1 MSYLNGIST
10 GHISP
15 GMSGRGVQNPA
26 ILELIPEQKTGSFR
40 WHQHDY
46 PAAIAC
52 WNYHPEYELHLIT
65 RGAGRAMIGDHIGA
79 FSASQLV
86 LIGPDLPHVW
96 FSPLSEGEVLQG
108 RDVVLQFS
116 QSWIEGMI
124 ALCPELS
131 GLTRMLA
138 ESVHGLEFT
147 GVQALAHA
155 DALLAM
161 GAQNAGQKLASCMSL
176 LSALSQSPWR
186 RLSTGRDRPPP
197 GRVGVSGAARINRLV
212 RHLLTTD
219 TATIRHETIAS
230 SIGMTPSGFSRQ
242 FRAVTGETFMS
253 FVQKLRIGHA
263 CHLLATTSMA
273 VTDICREAGFSN
285 LSNFNRVFLSLRGC
299 TPRQFRQQSQQITAP
314 HLLAHPHTLGALGA
328 SPAGGMNLS

>member
-1 MSYLNGIST
+1 MSFLNGIPTAHTPS
-10 GHISP
+10 GQN
-15 GMSGRGVQNPA
+15 GRGAQNPA

-65 RGAGRAMIGDHIGA
+65 QGAGRAMIGDHIGPFA
-79 FSASQLV
+79 VGQLV
-86 LIGPDLPHVW
+86 LIGPDLPHAW
-96 FSPLSEGEVLQG
+96 FSPLSEGEVLRG

-116 QSWIEGMI
+116 QGWIEGLI

-147 GVQALAHA
+147 GGQALAHA
-155 DALLAM
+155 EALVAL
-161 GAQNAGQKLASCMSL
+161 GAQSPGQKLASCVSL

-186 RLSTGRDRPPP
+186 RLSTGRDRSLP
-197 GRVGVSGAARINRLV
+197 GGAGVSGAARINRLV
-212 RHLLTTD
+212 RQLLTTD
-219 TATIRHETIAS
+219 PATIRHETIAS

-263 CHLLATTSMA
+263 CHLLATTPMA

-299 TPRQFRQQSQQITAP
+299 TPRQFRQQSHQITAP
-314 HLLAHPHTLGALGA
+314 HFMVRPRTLGASERRLQEA
-328 SPAGGMNLS
+328 

>member
-1 MSYLNGIST
+1 MSFLSGVHAAPT
-10 GHISP
+10 
-15 GMSGRGVQNPA
+15 GRGAQNPA
-26 ILELIPEQKTGSFR
+26 VLELIPEQKTGSFR

-65 RGAGRAMIGDHIGA
+65 QGSGRAMIGDHIGPFA
-79 FSASQLV
+79 PGQLV
-86 LIGPDLPHVW
+86 LIGPDLPHAW

-116 QSWIEGMI
+116 QGWIEGLMS
-124 ALCPELS
+124 LCPELS

-138 ESVHGLEFT
+138 ESVHGLEFA
-147 GVQALAHA
+147 GEMARSNAQALVAI
-155 DALLAM
+155 
-161 GAQNAGQKLASCMSL
+161 GTQGPGQKLASCLAL
-176 LSALSQSPWR
+176 LSSLAQSPWQ
-186 RLSTGRDRPPP
+186 RLSTARERNLP
-197 GRVGVSGAARINRLV
+197 GGPGARGAARINRLV
-212 RHLLTTD
+212 RTLLMAD
-219 TATIRHETIAS
+219 PATIRHETIAA

-253 FVQKLRIGHA
+253 FVQKLRVGHA
-263 CHLLATTSMA
+263 CHLLSTTPMA

-299 TPRQFRQQSQQITAP
+299 TPRQFRQQSHQIAAP
-314 HLLAHPHTLGALGA
+314 LFRAPPVSLGATARPLDEA
-328 SPAGGMNLS
+328 RACHD

>member
-1 MSYLNGIST
+1 MSFLNGIST
-10 GHISP
+10 GHTP
-15 GMSGRGVQNPA
+15 LGQNGRGGRNSA
-26 ILELIPEQKTGSFR
+26 ILELIPEHKTGSFR
-40 WHQHDY
+40 WHRHDY

-65 RGAGRAMIGDHIGA
+65 QGAGRAMIGDHIGS
-79 FSASQLV
+79 FSTGQLV
-86 LIGPDLPHVW
+86 LIGPDLPHAW

-116 QSWIEGMI
+116 QNWIEGLI

-155 DALLAM
+155 EALVAL
-161 GAQNAGQKLASCMSL
+161 GSTQGPGQKLASCVSL
-176 LSALSQSPWR
+176 LSGLSQSPWR
-186 RLSTGRDRPPP
+186 RLSTGRDRTVA
-197 GRVGVSGAARINRLV
+197 GGDGISGAARINRLV
-212 RHLLTTD
+212 RQLLTTD
-219 TATIRHETIAS
+219 PATIRHETIAS
-230 SIGMTPSGFSRQ
+230 TIGMTPSGFSRQ

-263 CHLLATTSMA
+263 CHLLATTPKA

-285 LSNFNRVFLSLRGC
+285 LSNFNRVFLGLRGC
-299 TPRQFRQQSQQITAP
+299 TPRQFRQQSRQITAP
-314 HLLAHPHTLGALGA
+314 DLRVHTRSLGAPKRQLQEA
-328 SPAGGMNLS
+328 